1 LLSTTLA
8 INKHSPVTHSV
19 GRFSRQQRLIRPDQ
33 FKRVF
38 TKPTRVSDSH
48 FSILGQSNQKNSARL
63 GLAIAKKY
71 IKKAVGR
78 NRIKRLVRE
87 SFRHHQEL
95 LAGVDIVVTCRGDAS
110 RLTNQDIQERLVQHW
125 HNLVIKIK

>member
-1 LLSTTLA
+1 M
-8 INKHSPVTHSV
+8 
-19 GRFSRQQRLIRPDQ
+19 GRFSRQQRLLRPEQ

-38 TKPTRVSDSH
+38 NKATRVNDAH
-48 FSILGQSNQKNSARL
+48 FSILAQLNQKETARL

-71 IKKAVGR
+71 IKKAVAR

-95 LAGVDIVVTCRGDAS
+95 LAGVDIVVTCRSDAS
-110 RLTNQDIQERLVQHW
+110 HLTNQVIQARLVQHW
-125 HNLVIKIK
+125 HNLVTKLK

>member
-1 LLSTTLA
+1 M
-8 INKHSPVTHSV
+8 P
-19 GRFSRQQRLIRPDQ
+19 GCFSRQQRLLRPDQ

-38 TKPTRVSDSH
+38 KKSIRVNDAH
-48 FSILGQSNQKNSARL
+48 FSILGQLNQKDSARL
-63 GLAIAKKY
+63 GLAIAKKH

-95 LAGVDIVVTCRGDAS
+95 LAGVDIVVTCRSDAS
-110 RLTNQDIQERLVQHW
+110 RLTNQVIHERLIQHW
-125 HNLVIKIK
+125 HNLVTKLK